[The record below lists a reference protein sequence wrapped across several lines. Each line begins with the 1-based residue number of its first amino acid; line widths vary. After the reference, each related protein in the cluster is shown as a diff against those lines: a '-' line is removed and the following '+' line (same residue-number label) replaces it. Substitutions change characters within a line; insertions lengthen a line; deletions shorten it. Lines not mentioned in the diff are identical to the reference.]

1 MVDSVAGRRSRV
13 GVMLFLSAASTLA
26 GCSSPSFMDPLAHVP
41 LAQWRSTKVPLA
53 GVGMPDGRIVGWP
66 SPAHEAT
73 GCTAPLAGSGQWP
86 RCLLAITAKDGYL
99 IGFDRGYDPDRL
111 TIDLDFQP
119 NVYPSYRNMARGN
132 EDQWPM
138 STGPE
143 PDRKTPY
150 EGVVRGRLEGKVDGH
165 AYWAGC
171 WRNYDGYPFAYGCMV
186 AVDLGNDG
194 AASGEYET
202 QEPAGDGVYAPPK
215 DQVERAV
222 KHIVAIRQSFG
233 SGDETAQRPVN

>member
-1 MVDSVAGRRSRV
+1 MAGTV
-13 GVMLFLSAASTLA
+13 L
-26 GCSSPSFMDPLAHVP
+26 
-41 LAQWRSTKVPLA
+41 
-53 GVGMPDGRIVGWP
+53 PDGRAVSW
-66 SPAHEAT
+66 PAHEAT
-73 GCTAPLAGSGQWP
+73 GCSAPPAGSGQWP
-86 RCLLAITAKDGYL
+86 RCLLSVTAADGRI
-99 IGFDRGYDPDRL
+99 IGFDRGYDADRL

-119 NVYPSYRNMARGN
+119 RIYQSYRNMARGN

-143 PDRKTPY
+143 PDRTTPY
-150 EGVVRGRLEGKVDGH
+150 EGVVRGRLEGALDGH

-186 AVDLGNDG
+186 AVDMGNDG

-202 QEPAGDGVYAPPK
+202 QEPPGDGVYAPPK

-233 SGDETAQRPVN
+233 SGGDAAQHPVN